1 MRRKFMCSWGS
12 NRQRVWV
19 WAQGKER
26 WGMLGKIQVDTEWSR
41 LVEVERHRSRG
52 GDGWVM
58 LMSGCWS
65 VVLPN

>member
-1 MRRKFMCSWGS
+1 VRRKFMCSWGS

-52 GDGWVM
+52 GDG
-58 LMSGCWS
+58 
-65 VVLPN
+65 